1 MKSERKIKHLNI
13 CICKFKKRHVRINMP
28 ILKFWIKEG
37 VINLDNFRMENIS
50 KDPRTLLLKK
60 DSFMDP
66 VYKVEENVYM
76 VINDLFFSMAK
87 IMNKGPEIHA
97 MLLEVENKKIIIISS
112 NNYVFWNGKSIEPKH
127 YEIKV

>member
-1 MKSERKIKHLNI
+1 
-13 CICKFKKRHVRINMP
+13 MP

-37 VINLDNFRMENIS
+37 VVNLDNFRMENIS